1 MAGEA
6 SLWFTGFVQ
15 KDPELRFMPNGD
27 AVCNVTVKVTPRKK
41 KNGEWGKGE
50 PSWYRVAIWR
60 AAAEAVAEHIR
71 ADDRVIVAGT
81 LEMTTFEKDGV
92 KRSIPE
98 VTAEAIGVIP
108 RMAKPETSKPNNQ
121 QNDQGDPW

>member
-6 SLWFTGFVQ
+6 TIWFVGYVQ
-15 KDPELRFMPNGD
+15 KEPELRFMPNGD
-27 AVCNVTVKVTPRKK
+27 AVCNLTVKVTPRKK

-50 PSWYRVAIWR
+50 PSWYRVAVWR
-60 AAAEAVAEHIR
+60 AAAEAAADKIN
-71 ADDRVIVAGT
+71 ADDRVLVAGT
-81 LEMTTFEKDGV
+81 LEMTSFEKDGV

-108 RMAKPETSKPNNQ
+108 KPLDKPESTKQ

>member
-6 SLWFTGFVQ
+6 SIWFTGFVQ

-27 AVCNVTVKVTPRKK
+27 AVCNFTVKVTPRKK

-50 PSWYRVAIWR
+50 ASWYRVALWR
-60 AAAEAVAEHIR
+60 AAAEAAAEHIR
-71 ADDRVIVAGT
+71 ADDRVLVAGT
-81 LEMTTFEKDGV
+81 IEISTFEKDGV

-98 VTAEAIGVIP
+98 ITAEAIGVIP
-108 RMAKPETSKPNNQ
+108 RMAKPESAESTP

>member
-6 SLWFTGFVQ
+6 SIWFIGYVQ

-27 AVCNVTVKVTPRKK
+27 AVCNLTVKVTPRKK

-50 PSWYRVAIWR
+50 PSWYRVALWR
-60 AAAEAVAEHIR
+60 AAAEAAAEIVKV
-71 ADDRVIVAGT
+71 DDRVVVVGT
-81 LEMTTFEKDGV
+81 LEMTSFEKDGV

-108 RMAKPETSKPNNQ
+108 KPLGKPESSK

>member
-6 SLWFTGFVQ
+6 SIWFIGYVQ

-27 AVCNVTVKVTPRKK
+27 AVCNLTVKVTPRKK

-50 PSWYRVAIWR
+50 PSWYRVALWR
-60 AAAEAVAEHIR
+60 AAAEAAAETVKV
-71 ADDRVIVAGT
+71 DDRVVVVGT
-81 LEMTTFEKDGV
+81 LEMTSFEKDGV

-108 RMAKPETSKPNNQ
+108 KPLGKPESSK

>member
-6 SLWFTGFVQ
+6 AISFIGYVQ
-15 KDPELRFMPNGD
+15 KAPELRFMPNGD
-27 AVCNVTVKVTPRKK
+27 AVCNLTVKVTPRKK

-50 PSWYRVAIWR
+50 PSWYRVALWR
-60 AAAEAVAEHIR
+60 SAAEAAAEHVA
-71 ADDRVIVAGT
+71 ADDRVVVIGT
-81 LEMTTFEKDGV
+81 LEMTSFEKDGV

-108 RMAKPETSKPNNQ
+108 KPLGKPESSKQ

>member
-6 SLWFTGFVQ
+6 SIWFIGYVQ

-27 AVCNVTVKVTPRKK
+27 AVCNLTVKVTPRKK

-50 PSWYRVAIWR
+50 PSWYRVALWR
-60 AAAEAVAEHIR
+60 AAAEAAAESVKV
-71 ADDRVIVAGT
+71 DDRVVVVGT
-81 LEMTTFEKDGV
+81 LEMTSFEKDGV

-108 RMAKPETSKPNNQ
+108 KPLGKPESSK

>member
-6 SLWFTGFVQ
+6 SISFIGYVQ

-27 AVCNVTVKVTPRKK
+27 AVCNLTVKVTPRKK

-50 PSWYRVAIWR
+50 PSWYRVALWR
-60 AAAEAVAEHIR
+60 AAAEAAAEQVNT
-71 ADDRVIVAGT
+71 DDRVVVIGT
-81 LEMTTFEKDGV
+81 LEMTSFEKDGV
-92 KRSIPE
+92 KRSVPE
-98 VTAEAIGVIP
+98 VTAEAIGIIP
-108 RMAKPETSKPNNQ
+108 KPLGKPESSKQ

>member
-1 MAGEA
+1 
-6 SLWFTGFVQ
+6 
-15 KDPELRFMPNGD
+15 MPNGD
-27 AVCNVTVKVTPRKK
+27 AVCNLTVKVTPRKK

-50 PSWYRVAIWR
+50 PSWYRVALWR
-60 AAAEAVAEHIR
+60 AAAEAAAEGVKV
-71 ADDRVIVAGT
+71 DDRVVVVGT
-81 LEMTTFEKDGV
+81 LEMTSFEKDGV

-108 RMAKPETSKPNNQ
+108 KPLGKPESSKQ

>member
-6 SLWFTGFVQ
+6 SIWFIGYVQ
-15 KDPELRFMPNGD
+15 KEPELRFMPNGD
-27 AVCNVTVKVTPRKK
+27 AVCNLTVKVTPRKK

-50 PSWYRVAIWR
+50 PSWYRVALWR
-60 AAAEAVAEHIR
+60 SAAEAAAEEVK
-71 ADDRVIVAGT
+71 ADDRVVVVGS
-81 LEMTTFEKDGV
+81 LEMTSFEKDGV

-108 RMAKPETSKPNNQ
+108 KPAKKPESKQ
-121 QNDQGDPW
+121 ASDQGDPW

>member
-6 SLWFTGFVQ
+6 SIWFIGYVQ

-27 AVCNVTVKVTPRKK
+27 AVCNLTVKVTPRKK

-50 PSWYRVAIWR
+50 PSWYRVALWR
-60 AAAEAVAEHIR
+60 AAAEAAAEGVKV
-71 ADDRVIVAGT
+71 DDRVVVVGT
-81 LEMTTFEKDGV
+81 LEMTSFEKDGV

-108 RMAKPETSKPNNQ
+108 KPLGKPESSK

>member
-108 RMAKPETSKPNNQ
+108 RMAKPETSKSNNQ

>member
-6 SLWFTGFVQ
+6 SIWFIGYVQ

-27 AVCNVTVKVTPRKK
+27 AVCNLTVKVTPRKK

-50 PSWYRVAIWR
+50 PSWYRVALWR
-60 AAAEAVAEHIR
+60 AAAEAAAESVKV
-71 ADDRVIVAGT
+71 DDRVVVVGT
-81 LEMTTFEKDGV
+81 LEMTSFEKDGV

-108 RMAKPETSKPNNQ
+108 KPLGRPESSK

>member
-6 SLWFTGFVQ
+6 TIWFTGFVQ

-27 AVCNVTVKVTPRKK
+27 AVCNITVKVTPRTK

-50 PSWYRVAIWR
+50 PSWYRVAVWR
-60 AAAEAVAEHIR
+60 AAAEAVAEHVR
-71 ADDRVIVAGT
+71 ADDRVLVAGA
-81 LEMTTFEKDGV
+81 LEMTSFEKDGV

-108 RMAKPETSKPNNQ
+108 KMQKPEASQSK

>member
-6 SLWFTGFVQ
+6 SIWFIGYVQ

-27 AVCNVTVKVTPRKK
+27 AVCNLTVKVTPRKK

-50 PSWYRVAIWR
+50 PSWYRVALWR
-60 AAAEAVAEHIR
+60 AAAEATAESVKV
-71 ADDRVIVAGT
+71 DDRVVVVGT
-81 LEMTTFEKDGV
+81 LEMTSFEKDGV

-108 RMAKPETSKPNNQ
+108 KPLGKPESSKQ

>member
-6 SLWFTGFVQ
+6 TIWFTGFVQ

-27 AVCNVTVKVTPRKK
+27 AVCNITVKVTPRKK

-50 PSWYRVAIWR
+50 PSWYRVAVWR

-71 ADDRVIVAGT
+71 ADDRVLVAGAI
-81 LEMTTFEKDGV
+81 EMTTFEKDGV

-108 RMAKPETSKPNNQ
+108 RMATPDTQTK

>member
-6 SLWFTGFVQ
+6 NISFVGYVQ
-15 KDPELRFMPNGD
+15 KTPELRFMPNGD
-27 AVCNVTVKVTPRKK
+27 AVCNLTVKVTPRKK

-50 PSWYRVAIWR
+50 PSWYRVALWR
-60 AAAEAVAEHIR
+60 AAAEAAAEQVA
-71 ADDRVIVAGT
+71 ADDRIVVTGT
-81 LEMTTFEKDGV
+81 LEMTSFEKDGV

-98 VTAEAIGVIP
+98 VTAEAIGVLP
-108 RMAKPETSKPNNQ
+108 KPLGKPESNKQ

>member
-6 SLWFTGFVQ
+6 SISFIGYVQ

-27 AVCNVTVKVTPRKK
+27 AVCNITVKVTPRKK
-41 KNGEWGKGE
+41 KNGEWGKGD
-50 PSWYRVAIWR
+50 PSWYRVAVWR
-60 AAAEAVAEHIR
+60 AAAEATAEHVR
-71 ADDRVIVAGT
+71 ADDRVVVVGS
-81 LEMTTFEKDGV
+81 LEMNTFEKEGV

-108 RMAKPETSKPNNQ
+108 RMVKPEIARNN
-121 QNDQGDPW
+121 NTDQGDPW

>member
-6 SLWFTGFVQ
+6 SIWFIGYVQ

-27 AVCNVTVKVTPRKK
+27 AVCNLTVKVTPRKK

-50 PSWYRVAIWR
+50 PSWYRVALWR
-60 AAAEAVAEHIR
+60 AAAEAAAENVKV
-71 ADDRVIVAGT
+71 DDRVVVVGT
-81 LEMTTFEKDGV
+81 LEMTSFEKDGV

-108 RMAKPETSKPNNQ
+108 KPLGKPESSK

>member
-6 SLWFTGFVQ
+6 NIWFIGYVQ
-15 KDPELRFMPNGD
+15 KTPELRFMPNGD
-27 AVCNVTVKVTPRKK
+27 AVCNITVKVTPRKK

-50 PSWYRVAIWR
+50 PSWYRVALWR
-60 AAAEAVAEHIR
+60 AAAEAAAEQVA
-71 ADDRVIVAGT
+71 ADDRIVVTGT
-81 LEMTTFEKDGV
+81 LEMTSFEKDGV

-98 VTAEAIGVIP
+98 VTAEAIGVLP
-108 RMAKPETSKPNNQ
+108 KPLGKPESTKP